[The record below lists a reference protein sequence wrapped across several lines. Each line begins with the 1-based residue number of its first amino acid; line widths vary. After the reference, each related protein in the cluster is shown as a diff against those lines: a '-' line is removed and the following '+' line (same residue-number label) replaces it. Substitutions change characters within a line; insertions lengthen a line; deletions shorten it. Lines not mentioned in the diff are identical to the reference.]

1 MTDLSFAPAARRAPA
16 VLPVTPKAPRAT
28 LARLRVVAD
37 ICPQVFLRT
46 LGLIAQRD
54 IVPLSMAFER
64 RATRLHFEFELEG
77 LSDQA
82 SEMLAAKVAE
92 LVRVRSARWVGTRKR
107 S

>member
-1 MTDLSFAPAARRAPA
+1 MTDLSFAPVAGRVPSVPPA
-16 VLPVTPKAPRAT
+16 SPKAPRAA
-28 LARLRVVAD
+28 LARLKVVAG

-92 LVRVRSARWVGTRKR
+92 LVRVRSAHWVRARKR